1 MIDIRFIDRNFSKLL
16 TYLSLF
22 SLALFICSF
31 YSIFFE
37 VPDDYLQK
45 ELVKIMYIHVPA
57 AWMSLM
63 LYSLLTLSSS
73 IYLITKNPLYDILAS
88 SFALCGFIMTL
99 VTLATGSIWGKPAWG
114 TYWVWDARLTSM
126 LILSFIY
133 LIYILLRNSLPVTER
148 RAAVT
153 SYFAIF
159 GFINIPIIKFSVDIW
174 NTLHQPASVFTF
186 SGPTIHSSMLYPLLM
201 IFFAYLSFS
210 FAVVVV
216 EMKTEIYLRKL
227 RRINI

>member
-1 MIDIRFIDRNFSKLL
+1 MFDLRFINRNFSRILKS
-16 TYLSLF
+16 LSLI
-22 SLALFICSF
+22 SLLLFICSF
-31 YSIFFE
+31 YLIFLK

-63 LYSLLTLSSS
+63 LYSLMTLSSS

-88 SFALCGFIMTL
+88 SFARCGFVMTL
-99 VTLATGSIWGKPAWG
+99 ITLTTGSIWGKPTWG

-153 SYFAIF
+153 SYFTIF
-159 GFINIPIIKFSVDIW
+159 GFINIPVIKFSVDIW
-174 NTLHQPASVFTF
+174 NTLHQPASVFTLP
-186 SGPTIHSSMLYPLLM
+186 GPTIHLSMLYPLLI
-201 IFFAYLSFS
+201 IFFGYLSFS

-216 EMKTEIYLRKL
+216 ELKTEIYLRKQ